1 MGSLKASYTFLLSLP
16 LRTHELSSLPLL
28 LGDQDQT
35 QVCRV
40 LVFVLRLARQGVQQA
55 RYGACSA
62 LSWRASCTLALN

>member
-28 LGDQDQT
+28 PGDQDQT

-40 LVFVLRLARQGVQQA
+40 LVFVLRLGRRGCSWQGVGPA
-55 RYGACSA
+55 VLPLGKHCV
-62 LSWRASCTLALN
+62 LWV